1 MSSERLHKSYRMATY
16 RDISVQDSSY
26 ALEFVIVSLYT
37 IDTVSSNLK
46 RRFNEK
52 NITTIITLTKTRFNN
67 RVEEK
72 YW

>member
-1 MSSERLHKSYRMATY
+1 MATY